1 MPSLDLQQCV
11 LPRAIAPDPGRRR
24 CLAVGFVL
32 GCLSLPLHAQGP
44 GTTKRIGLL
53 WIASGSESNILDA
66 LRDALR
72 KEGFVDGR
80 NIRIEKQHL
89 VERYD
94 ALDEAARNLAAERPD
109 LIVCYG
115 ATATTAMSKATSSI
129 PIVAVMG
136 ADPVRLGFATTL
148 ARPGKNITGVATLST
163 ELYGKRLE
171 VLKAVVPG
179 AHRVAIVYNPESP
192 AEVRSFLLWE
202 AAGRSLNMETGRVEI
217 RLPSEIDGVVAALPK
232 QGFDALGVA
241 TSTMFVAN
249 RRQLVTAITRT
260 SLPAIYGSIEFA
272 EAGGLIS
279 YGTSITDAFA
289 RASGYVA
296 RILKG
301 ASAADL
307 PFEQSSEVE
316 LVVNLKAA
324 KAIGLTIA
332 PSILVRANKAIE

>member
-11 LPRAIAPDPGRRR
+11 LSPAIAPVPGRRR
-24 CLAVGFVL
+24 LLAVGFVL
-32 GCLSLPLHAQGP
+32 GFPSLPLHAQAP

-53 WIASGSESNILDA
+53 WIASGNDSNVLDA
-66 LRDALR
+66 LREAL
-72 KEGFVDGR
+72 KKDGYVDGR
-80 NIRIEKQHL
+80 NVRIEQRHL
-89 VERYD
+89 VDRYD
-94 ALDEAARNLAAERPD
+94 SLEQAARNLAAERPD
-109 LIVCYG
+109 VVVCYG

-129 PIVAVMG
+129 PIVAIMG

-148 ARPGKNITGVATLST
+148 AKPGKNITGVATLST

-179 AHRVAIVYNPESP
+179 ARRVAILYNPESP
-192 AEVRSFLLWE
+192 AEVRSYLLWE
-202 AAGRSLNMETGRVEI
+202 AGGRPLDMETGRVEI
-217 RLPSEIDGVVAALPK
+217 RLPSEIDTVVAALPK

-249 RRQLVTAITRT
+249 RNQLVTAIAQT
-260 SLPAIYGSIEFA
+260 SLPAIYGSVEFA

-279 YGTSITDAFA
+279 YGTSIIDAVT

-296 RILKG
+296 KILKG
-301 ASAADL
+301 ASAGDL

-324 KAIGLTIA
+324 KAIGLTIP
-332 PSILVRANKAIE
+332 PSIMVRANKTID